1 MRSNDQFNTTI
12 YGFSDRLRGLEGSRE
27 VLLIHPDDMKKAG
40 LEQGQRVTLIG
51 DADDGI
57 DRRVDGLTV
66 TPFNMPPGCIGGYY
80 PEMNPLVPLDH
91 HDQLSKTPA
100 YKSVPVR
107 IVSHKASGRNNAS

>member
-1 MRSNDQFNTTI
+1 LHADNFILFT
-12 YGFSDRLRGLEGSRE
+12 FLHGL
-27 VLLIHPDDMKKAG
+27 
-40 LEQGQRVTLIG
+40 GQQVSLIG
-51 DADDGI
+51 DADDCI

-66 TPFNMPPGCIGGYY
+66 TPFNMPPSCIGGYY

-107 IVSHKASGRNNAS
+107 IVSQDERQG

>member
-1 MRSNDQFNTTI
+1 M
-12 YGFSDRLRGLEGSRE
+12 RGLEGTRE
-27 VLLIHPDDMKKAG
+27 ILLIHPDDMEKAG
-40 LEQGQRVTLIG
+40 LKQGQRVTLIG

-107 IVSHKASGRNNAS
+107 IVSQGERLG